1 MAGING
7 AEFLVLAVIV
17 LLVVGPERLPE
28 YAAQLGRLVRELRR
42 MAMGARD
49 QVRAELGPEFDDVD
63 WTKLDPR
70 QYDPRRIVREALA
83 DVWDDDDMPAGPAT
97 SKIPG
102 GAAAAASSTAV
113 SRGRHVAPP
122 VSVEKPVAA
131 RPGVDGRGVDGRGVD
146 EPGVDG
152 RGVDG
157 PGVDGRGVDGP
168 GVDGPGAGDPCVDG
182 PVAARHRVRDRDR
195 ENGDLGRAA
204 DPEGRADPQA
214 APVDTSTVTGVEGD
228 TDLAMA
234 MPAVGSAPFDVE
246 AT

>member
-70 QYDPRRIVREALA
+70 QYDPRRIIREALI
-83 DVWDDDDMPAGPAT
+83 D
-97 SKIPG
+97 
-102 GAAAAASSTAV
+102 
-113 SRGRHVAPP
+113 
-122 VSVEKPVAA
+122 
-131 RPGVDGRGVDGRGVD
+131 D
-146 EPGVDG
+146 EPTPTVKPPIESAYAQ
-152 RGVDG
+152 RQ
-157 PGVDGRGVDGP
+157 RRL
-168 GVDGPGAGDPCVDG
+168 A
-182 PVAARHRVRDRDR
+182 
-195 ENGDLGRAA
+195 
-204 DPEGRADPQA
+204 EGKA
-214 APVDTSTVTGVEGD
+214 
-228 TDLAMA
+228 
-234 MPAVGSAPFDVE
+234 APFDAE